1 MLLFLTLF
9 FPVCSSNGVSFL
21 SLSST
26 AKLLT
31 SPNYP
36 SNYPPDAHCLWS
48 LKRPSVSYGV
58 RLTFNSS
65 YLEDSST
72 CHREY
77 VEIRDGDKFS
87 TSTFIM
93 KFCGTAIPPIIVSK
107 YTYIFVK
114 FVSNYRHSPSQ
125 RRYFSA
131 SFKAILKGR
140 FTIKKEKIMLPIAIC
155 R

>member
-9 FPVCSSNGVSFL
+9 FPVCSSTGVSFL

-36 SNYPPDAHCLWS
+36 SNYPPYAYCLWS
-48 LKRPSVSYGV
+48 LKRPSASYGV

-65 YLEDSST
+65 YLYSST
-72 CHREY
+72 CRREY

-93 KFCGTAIPPIIVSK
+93 KFCGTSIPPIIVSK

-114 FVSNYRHSPSQ
+114 FVSNFRHSPSQ